1 MPPKKSCANVPMK
14 IGPPVG
20 VRKLKR
26 IKVTSSP
33 TKHQVEITIT
43 LLFPKPNHSQMMRV
57 KIVALMATAKQPAS
71 QAMTDEEKEEQ
82 YLNSF
87 CTKIIMLTSG
97 KQLDSHVA
105 LQLLCASAILRQD
118 VVAEDGPEAI
128 LPTATPADVSAS
140 PDLPRTPMDSEEDE
154 QVIKN
159 AMSSVG
165 LDDVA
170 TDDEDN
176 EANQQLHGAIR
187 ADGNAKH
194 DLSSGSV
201 T

>member
-1 MPPKKSCANVPMK
+1 MPPKKSCTDVPMK

-20 VRKLKR
+20 IRKSKR

-33 TKHQVEITIT
+33 TKHQAEITII
-43 LLFPKPNHSQMMRV
+43 LLFPKLNHSQMTRV
-57 KIVALMATAKQPAS
+57 KIVALMATAKQP
-71 QAMTDEEKEEQ
+71 DKEKEEQ
-82 YLNSF
+82 YLHSF
-87 CTKIIMLTSG
+87 HTKIITLTSG

-105 LQLLCASAILRQD
+105 LQLLCAGAISRQD

-128 LPTATPADVSAS
+128 LPTAPPADVSAS
-140 PDLPRTPMDSEEDE
+140 PDHPRAPVDSEEDE
-154 QVIKN
+154 QVIEN
-159 AMSSVG
+159 AMSSVNP
-165 LDDVA
+165 DDVA
-170 TDDEDN
+170 TNDEDN

-194 DLSSGSV
+194 DLSSGSI